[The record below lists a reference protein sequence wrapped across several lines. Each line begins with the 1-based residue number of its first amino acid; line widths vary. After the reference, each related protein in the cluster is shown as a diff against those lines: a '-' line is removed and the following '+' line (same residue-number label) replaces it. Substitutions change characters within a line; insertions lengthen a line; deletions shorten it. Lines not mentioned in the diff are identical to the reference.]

1 MTDTH
6 QDAVEAAARAIHER
20 GEEALPART
29 RLPWAQ
35 ASAPVRSARLADAQA
50 AIAAYLA
57 HLWRPI
63 ETAPKDGTHFL
74 AYEPAG
80 DMYRAAYDRD
90 GALACICGQ
99 PVVYTPEPT
108 LWMPLPAPPALDAAG
123 GGDG

>member
-1 MTDTH
+1 MTDTMH

-57 HLWRPI
+57 HRAEAGWRMMPR
-63 ETAPKDGTHFL
+63 
-74 AYEPAG
+74 EPTREMVKAAG
-80 DMYRAAYDRD
+80 AQAMKINPAEDDDWRAVAFDSLSIYRAMFDAN
-90 GALACICGQ
+90 A
-99 PVVYTPEPT
+99 
-108 LWMPLPAPPALDAAG
+108 AAG